1 MRGLIA
7 VLRISLAAVLVL
19 VASEASACRVPFI
32 RTFDNQTVNGAMAA
46 RTGKP
51 CSIVLN
57 TSAGPMLGAQIVER
71 PANGTASV
79 GAGNRVIYLSRP
91 GFAGRDAFTYAR
103 TGLDRHNA
111 KVVRTVRVS
120 VIVRP

>member
-1 MRGLIA
+1 MLRMSVVA
-7 VLRISLAAVLVL
+7 VVVLAAF
-19 VASEASACRVPFI
+19 EASACRVPFI

-46 RTGKP
+46 RSAKP

-57 TSAGPMLGAQIVER
+57 SSTGPMYGAQIVGR
-71 PANGTASV
+71 PTNGTASV
-79 GAGNRVIYLSRP
+79 GAGNRIIYLSRP

-111 KVVRTVRVS
+111 KVTRTVRVS